1 MSAVP
6 HPLAPEL
13 RAVTGRDLAGLML
26 SLLIVVAPHA
36 TRAPWWVSALVAALY
51 AWRALLARL
60 RGALPSRWTLLAI
73 AAAAMAGIWLQYHT
87 LFGRGPGIVLLV
99 LFSGLKLLEMRT
111 HRDATVLALLCFFLI
126 ITNFF
131 FTQSIPTALAM
142 FAALLSIV
150 ATMVGFNAPQRPVR
164 ANLRTGAVL
173 LAQAVP
179 AALVLFLL
187 FPRVQG
193 PLWGLPQDAFAG
205 VTGLSDTMSPGAL
218 AHVALSDNVAFRAE
232 FQGEP
237 PVQRLRYWRGPVLWD
252 FDGRTWRMGPSVL
265 APFKP
270 PAGGTSRYSYD
281 IVLEPHDRDWL
292 FALES
297 AASLPEGARFTNDG
311 QILARNPVRSR
322 IRYRLNSVTDAAP
335 DQQADAAELRRAL
348 RLPRGFDP
356 RATALAQQW
365 RGESGSDAQV
375 LARAIAWLRAS
386 HIAYT
391 LEPPPLGRD
400 SIDEFLFETKAGF
413 CEHFSSAFVFLMRA
427 AGVPARVVTGYQ
439 GGDLN
444 PVDHVITVRQSD
456 AHAWAEVYLQ
466 GEGWL
471 RVDPTAAAVPGR
483 IESELVRGSPS
494 GEAVPLLMR
503 PEMRWLR
510 ALRYDWEA
518 LAHKWNVWV
527 LSYDPQRQ
535 RDLMTFVGM
544 PDADWRNLTVALFTI
559 LGTLMLG
566 LVAWSLR
573 GVAARDPVQ
582 RAWQRFCR
590 KLRATGLE
598 RAPGEGPRD
607 FSERAARSL
616 PRARAAIHRIGE
628 LYLALRYGADAPPA
642 DVHELRRLVREL
654 RLT

>member
-1 MSAVP
+1 MSAIP

-13 RAVTGRDLAGLML
+13 RAVTGRDLAGLVL
-26 SLLIVVAPHA
+26 SLVIVVAPHA
-36 TRAPWWVSALVAALY
+36 ARAPWWVSALVLALY
-51 AWRALLARL
+51 TWRALLARL
-60 RGALPSRWTLLAI
+60 GSPLPSRWALLAI
-73 AAAAMAGIWLQYHT
+73 AAAAMAGIWVQYHT
-87 LFGRGPGIVLLV
+87 LFGRVPGIVLLV

-111 HRDATVLALLCFFLI
+111 HRDATVIALLCFFLI

-142 FAALLSIV
+142 FAALLAIV

-164 ANLRTGAVL
+164 ANLRTGAAL

-193 PLWGLPQDAFAG
+193 PLWGVPQDAYAG
-205 VTGLSDTMSPGAL
+205 VTGLSDSMSPGAL
-218 AHVALSDNVAFRAE
+218 AHVALSDSVAFRAE

-237 PVQRLRYWRGPVLWD
+237 PSQTLLYWRGPVLWD
-252 FDGRTWRMGPSVL
+252 FDGRTWRMGASVI

-270 PAGGTSRYSYD
+270 PAGGTARFSYE
-281 IVLEPHDRDWL
+281 IVLEPHDHDWL
-292 FALES
+292 FALET
-297 AASLPEGARFTNDG
+297 AASLPDGTRFTSDG
-311 QILARNPVRSR
+311 QIFARRPVRSR
-322 IRYRLNSVTDAAP
+322 IRYRLTSVTDAAP
-335 DQQADAAELRRAL
+335 DPRADPSELRRAL

-356 RATALAQQW
+356 LTTALAEQW
-365 RGESGSDAQV
+365 RRESGSDSQI

-386 HIAYT
+386 RIAYT
-391 LEPPPLGRD
+391 LEPPALGRD

-427 AGVPARVVTGYQ
+427 AGVPARIVTGYQ

-466 GEGWL
+466 GQGWL
-471 RVDPTAAAVPGR
+471 RVDPTAVAVPGR

-503 PEMRWLR
+503 PEMKWLR

-535 RDLMTFVGM
+535 RDLMTFVGI

-559 LGTLMLG
+559 LGALMLG

-573 GVAARDPVQ
+573 GLSAPDPVQ
-582 RAWQRFCR
+582 RAWQGFCR

-607 FSERAARSL
+607 FSERAARTL
-616 PRARAAIHRIGE
+616 PRARATIQRIGE
-628 LYLALRYGADAPPA
+628 LYLALRYGADAPPGK
-642 DVHELRRLVREL
+642 VHELRRLVREL

>member
-1 MSAVP
+1 VSAAS

-13 RAVTGRDLAGLML
+13 RAVTGRDLAGLVL
-26 SLLIVVAPHA
+26 ALVIVIAPHTA
-36 TRAPWWVSALVAALY
+36 RAPWWVSALVFALY
-51 AWRALLARL
+51 AWRVLLARL
-60 RGALPSRWTLLAI
+60 RAPLPSRWTLLAI

-111 HRDATVLALLCFFLI
+111 HRDATVIALLCSFLI

-131 FTQSIPTALAM
+131 FTQSISTALVM
-142 FAALLSIV
+142 LAALLVIV
-150 ATMVGFNAPQRPVR
+150 TTMVGFNAPQRPVR
-164 ANLRTGAVL
+164 ANLRTGALL

-179 AALVLFLL
+179 AALALFLL
-187 FPRVQG
+187 FPRVEG
-193 PLWGLPQDAFAG
+193 PLWGLPRDAFAG

-218 AHVALSDNVAFRAE
+218 AHLALSDSVAFRAE

-237 PVQRLRYWRGPVLWD
+237 PPQPLRYWRGPVLWD
-252 FDGRTWRMGPSVL
+252 FDGRTWRTGPGAI
-265 APFKP
+265 APFRP
-270 PAGGTSRYSYD
+270 PPGGTARYSYE
-281 IVLEPHDRDWL
+281 IVLEPHDHNWL

-297 AASLPEGARFTNDG
+297 PASLPEGTLFTSDG
-311 QILARNPVRSR
+311 QIIARRPVRSR
-322 IRYRLNSVTDAAP
+322 IRYGLTSVTDAAP
-335 DQQADAAELRRAL
+335 DLQVHAAELRRAL
-348 RLPRGFDP
+348 RLPEGFDP
-356 RATALAQQW
+356 RATALAREW
-365 RGESGSDAQV
+365 RRESNSDAQV
-375 LARAIAWLRAS
+375 LARAITWLRAS
-386 HIAYT
+386 RIAYT
-391 LEPPPLGRD
+391 LEPPLLGRD

-444 PVDHVITVRQSD
+444 PIDQVITVRQSD
-456 AHAWAEVYLQ
+456 AHAWAEIYLQ
-466 GEGWL
+466 GRGWL
-471 RVDPTAAAVPGR
+471 RVDPTAVAVPGR

-510 ALRYDWEA
+510 ALRYNWEA

-527 LSYDPQRQ
+527 LGYDPQRQ
-535 RDLMTFVGM
+535 RDLLTFVGM

-559 LGTLMLG
+559 LGLLMLG
-566 LVAWSLR
+566 MVAWSLR
-573 GVAARDPVQ
+573 GVAASDPVQ

-607 FSERAARSL
+607 FSERAARNL
-616 PRARAAIHRIGE
+616 PHARPAIRRIAE
-628 LYLALRYGADAPPA
+628 LYLALRYGADAPAA
-642 DVHELRRLVREL
+642 DIHELRRLVREL
-654 RLT
+654 RLR